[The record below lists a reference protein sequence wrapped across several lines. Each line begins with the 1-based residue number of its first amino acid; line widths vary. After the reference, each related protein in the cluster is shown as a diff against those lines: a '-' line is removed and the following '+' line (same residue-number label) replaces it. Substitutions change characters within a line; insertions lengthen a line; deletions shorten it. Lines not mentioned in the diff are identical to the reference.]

1 MEGQLAEN
9 PLAELIAE
17 INVSQLSGSVRLSH
31 NRIKVAAYFEN
42 GVLVFASSNLK
53 SHRFANFLRRNITSD
68 SAQIPE
74 LPEAETDE
82 ELADT
87 VIQRGILTSNAVDTI
102 REHQVSEVLRVAL
115 LWTDGT
121 WSFDP
126 RVRLASDVRVNVD
139 GNRLLL
145 ECARHLPAD
154 FIRARFANVAG
165 TFELATSNGKGDLLP
180 EEAFVLSRAYAPVT
194 LAELLAISGLDEEPT
209 LRAIY
214 GLSLAGYV
222 THSDQRRAL
231 ATLRYQV
238 PPSSRAP
245 KATRQTL
252 RAQTA
257 DVLDDLKVFF
267 ARLERANDHY
277 EVLNIGR
284 MSTAEEIKD
293 AYHEFARNYHPDH
306 FHQNDPG
313 VRARV
318 DAAFARIAQAYEAL
332 TDESLRPAY
341 DRRLEA
347 EQATKTKSELPHSG
361 LSKAESLFQK
371 GKAALQQERS
381 TEALRFLSE
390 AAITE
395 PRTARYRA
403 AYGQALSEEP
413 NNRRL
418 AESELKAAI
427 ALEPGNS
434 SYRVILAEFYQQNGL
449 RRRAQSELE
458 RALAVDPTNK
468 AVGALL
474 TKLKSERSIL
484 K

>member
-17 INVSQLSGSVRLSH
+17 INASQLSGSVRLSH

-42 GVLVFASSNLK
+42 GALVFASSNLK
-53 SHRFANFLRRNITSD
+53 SHRFANFLRRTIISD
-68 SAQIPE
+68 SAQMPE

-82 ELADT
+82 ELADAI
-87 VIQRGILTSNAVDTI
+87 IQRGILTSNAVDTI
-102 REHQVSEVLRVAL
+102 REHQVSEVLRIAL
-115 LWTDGT
+115 LWTEGT

-139 GNRLLL
+139 GNRFLL

-154 FIRARFANVAG
+154 FVRARFENVAG
-165 TFELATSNGKGDLLP
+165 TFEPATSNGKGDLLP
-180 EEAFVLSRAYAPVT
+180 EEAFVLSRVYAPVT
-194 LAELLAISGLDEEPT
+194 LAELLAISGLDEEHT

-222 THSDQRRAL
+222 NHSDQRRAL
-231 ATLRYQV
+231 ANVRHPV
-238 PPSSRAP
+238 APSSRAL
-245 KATRQTL
+245 KTTQQTL
-252 RAQTA
+252 GTKAV

-277 EVLNIGR
+277 EVLNVGR
-284 MSTAEEIKD
+284 MSTTEEIKD
-293 AYHEFARNYHPDH
+293 AYHELARNYHPDR
-306 FHQNDPG
+306 FHQNDPE

-318 DAAFARIAQAYEAL
+318 ESAFARIGQAYEAL
-332 TDESLRPAY
+332 SDESLRPAY
-341 DRRLEA
+341 DERLEA
-347 EQATKTKSELPHSG
+347 GQETKTKAGPAHSG

-371 GKAALQQERS
+371 GKTSLQQGRNA
-381 TEALRFLSE
+381 EALRFLSE
-390 AAITE
+390 AAVTE

-413 NNRRL
+413 GNRRL

-434 SYRVILAEFYQQNGL
+434 AYRVILAELYQQNGL

-468 AVGALL
+468 TVGALL
-474 TKLKSERSIL
+474 TKLKVKAPS
-484 K
+484 

>member
-42 GVLVFASSNLK
+42 GALVFASSNLK
-53 SHRFANFLRRNITSD
+53 SHRFANFLRRSITSD
-68 SAQIPE
+68 SAQMPE

-87 VIQRGILTSNAVDTI
+87 IIQRGILTSNAVDTI

-126 RVRLASDVRVNVD
+126 RVRLALDVRVNVD
-139 GNRLLL
+139 ENRLLL

-154 FIRARFANVAG
+154 FVRARVANVAG

-194 LAELLAISGLDEEPT
+194 LAELLAISGLDEEHT

-222 THSDQRRAL
+222 THSGRRRAL
-231 ATLRYQV
+231 ATMHHQV
-238 PPSSRAP
+238 APSSRAP
-245 KATRQTL
+245 KATRKALGTK
-252 RAQTA
+252 TV

-284 MSTAEEIKD
+284 MSTAEEIRD
-293 AYHEFARNYHPDH
+293 AYHELARNYHPDR
-306 FHQNDPG
+306 FHQTDPA

-332 TDESLRPAY
+332 SDESLRPAY
-341 DRRLEA
+341 DKRLEA
-347 EQATKTKSELPHSG
+347 GQVTKPKAEPAYSG
-361 LSKAESLFQK
+361 LSKAEALFQK
-371 GKAALQQERS
+371 GKTALQQGRS
-381 TEALRFLSE
+381 GEGLRFLSE
-390 AAITE
+390 AAMIE

-403 AYGQALSEEP
+403 AYGRALREEP

-434 SYRVILAEFYQQNGL
+434 AYRVILAELYQQNGL

-474 TKLKSERSIL
+474 TKLKSERPS
-484 K
+484 